1 VSRRQRIV
9 DGDLASPESP
19 FISLVTS
26 QSRES
31 SGKDW
36 QRSAAQRVC
45 ACALVIETFSRSALQ
60 SRGRYLVSDAR
71 RCHESVVRERACF
84 TIAPAMPNCRHDRP
98 EGQPY
103 SRLESQ
109 PHPWEREA
117 IERHRIFAL
126 AAAASMAT
134 RERVDQAKAKATGTH
149 SQHLHSVHQQPHLQQ
164 GLSPL
169 RLRANSPTLRQR
181 LIGMRRF
188 SKP

>member
-1 VSRRQRIV
+1 MT
-9 DGDLASPESP
+9 D
-19 FISLVTS
+19 
-26 QSRES
+26 
-31 SGKDW
+31 
-36 QRSAAQRVC
+36 
-45 ACALVIETFSRSALQ
+45 
-60 SRGRYLVSDAR
+60 
-71 RCHESVVRERACF
+71 
-84 TIAPAMPNCRHDRP
+84 P

-103 SRLESQ
+103 SRLEMAFIYRAAYLPNCKCQ